1 MELSQVMGETP
12 TPSSHPHGTAKQT
25 TDLGDLG
32 ILHIPHTVDGC
43 EILHHLGWLKL
54 TPYLVGG

>member
-1 MELSQVMGETP
+1 MELSQVMGRP
-12 TPSSHPHGTAKQT
+12 QRPAPIRMAQPIT

-32 ILHIPHTVDGC
+32 ILQIPHTVDGC

-54 TPYLVGG
+54 KPYI